1 MPRVT
6 VIIPNYNGK
15 KYIDDCLR
23 SLKKQTFK
31 DFDVIV
37 VDNGSTDGSKEFV
50 RDKWCAENPAAN
62 SAETLAAGNM
72 TGSSTGIAGN
82 LADRK
87 KAAHFKV
94 ELIALPENT
103 GFANAVNVG
112 IEASANVNGKGQ
124 PSEYIF
130 LLNNDAFCDE
140 AAIERLVHVMDKKKK
155 LFSAQA
161 KMLQTKEP
169 HNIDDCGDLYCALGW
184 AFTPGKD
191 ADNKR
196 FNRRESITS
205 ACAGAAIYRRE
216 YFDEVGL
223 FDKEHF
229 CYLEDV
235 DIGYRARLKGYANVC
250 EPAAIVYHAGSAT
263 SGSRYNAFK
272 VELTAANNLFLI
284 YKNMPALQILLNLPL
299 ILIGILV
306 KHAFYTRHGL
316 GIAHIKGLRN
326 GLKKIAQ
333 FPDHRVKFGG
343 RELFFALRLQ
353 IELWVNCARRALS
366 V

>member
-23 SLKKQTFK
+23 SLKKQTFW

-37 VDNGSTDGSKEFV
+37 VDNGSTDGSMEFI
-50 RDKWCAENPAAN
+50 RDKWCAENPNVGSIAGTAGN
-62 SAETLAAGNM
+62 SAGSAADKSVNGGVG
-72 TGSSTGIAGN
+72 TN
-82 LADRK
+82 LS
-87 KAAHFKV
+87 HFKV
-94 ELIALPENT
+94 ELITLPENT

-112 IEASANVNGKGQ
+112 IEATA
-124 PSEYIF
+124 SEYVF

-140 AAIERLVHVMDKKKK
+140 AAIEKLVHVMDKKKK

-184 AFTPGKD
+184 AFTSGKD
-191 ADNKR
+191 ADNRR
-196 FNRRESITS
+196 FSRRESITS

-235 DIGYRARLKGYANVC
+235 DLGYRARLKGYANVM
-250 EPAAIVYHAGSAT
+250 EPTAIVYHAGSAT

-284 YKNMPALQILLNLPL
+284 YKNMPGLQIFINLPL
-299 ILIGILV
+299 IIIGILV
-306 KHAFYTRHGL
+306 KHAFYTKHGF
-316 GIAHIKGLRN
+316 GRAHLKGLRN
-326 GLKKIAQ
+326 GFKKISQ
-333 FPDHRVKFGG
+333 FPDHRVKFRG
-343 RELFFALRLQ
+343 REIISALRLQ

>member
-6 VIIPNYNGK
+6 VVIPNYDGK

-23 SLKKQTFK
+23 SLKKQIFK

-37 VDNGSTDGSKEFV
+37 VDNASTDGSIEFI
-50 RDKWCAENPAAN
+50 RDKWCAENPAAD
-62 SAETLAAGNM
+62 SAA
-72 TGSSTGIAGN
+72 SN
-82 LADRK
+82 LTDSRNAE
-87 KAAHFKV
+87 HFNV

-112 IEASANVNGKGQ
+112 IEATT
-124 PSEYIF
+124 SEYVF

-191 ADNKR
+191 ADNKK

-235 DIGYRARLKGYANVC
+235 DLGYRARLKGYANVM
-250 EPAAIVYHAGSAT
+250 EPTAIVYHAGSAT

-284 YKNMPALQILLNLPL
+284 YKNMPALQIIINLPL
-299 ILIGILV
+299 IIIGILV
-306 KHAFYTRHGL
+306 KHVFYTRHGL
-316 GIAHIKGLRN
+316 GKAHLKGLRN
-326 GLKKIAQ
+326 GFKKISQ
-333 FPDHRVKFGG
+333 FSEHRVKFGG
-343 RELFFALRLQ
+343 REIISAFRLQ

>member
-23 SLKKQTFK
+23 SLKKQTFS

-37 VDNGSTDGSKEFV
+37 VDNASTDGSMEFV
-50 RDKWCAENPAAN
+50 RDKWCAENPVA
-62 SAETLAAGNM
+62 TGNVV
-72 TGSSTGIAGN
+72 GSKN
-82 LADRK
+82 
-87 KAAHFKV
+87 AAHFKV
-94 ELIALPENT
+94 ELITLPENT

-112 IEASANVNGKGQ
+112 IEATT
-124 PSEYIF
+124 SEYVF

-140 AAIERLVHVMDKKKK
+140 AAIDRLVHVMDKKKK

-191 ADNKR
+191 ADNKK

-235 DIGYRARLKGYANVC
+235 DLGYRARLKGYANVM
-250 EPAAIVYHAGSAT
+250 EPTAIVYHAGSAT

-284 YKNMPALQILLNLPL
+284 YKNMPGLQIFINLPL
-299 ILIGILV
+299 IIIGILV
-306 KHAFYTRHGL
+306 KHAFYIKHGL
-316 GIAHIKGLRN
+316 GRAHIKGLRN
-326 GLKKIAQ
+326 GFKKIAQ
-333 FPDHRVKFGG
+333 FPDHRIKFRG
-343 RELFFALRLQ
+343 REIISALRLQ
-353 IELWVNCARRALS
+353 IELWANCARRALS

>member
-23 SLKKQTFK
+23 SLKKQTFC
-31 DFDVIV
+31 DLDVIV
-37 VDNGSTDGSKEFV
+37 VDNGSTDGSCEFV
-50 RDKWCAENPAAN
+50 RDKWCAENPPVG
-62 SAETLAAGNM
+62 SGAG
-72 TGSSTGIAGN
+72 TASTVDSKISKN
-82 LADRK
+82 
-87 KAAHFKV
+87 AAHFKV

-112 IEASANVNGKGQ
+112 IESSAVVNGEEE

-140 AAIERLVHVMDKKKK
+140 EAIERLVHVMDKKKK

-191 ADNKR
+191 ADNRK
-196 FNRRESITS
+196 FNRREPITS

-216 YFDEVGL
+216 YFEEVGL

-229 CYLEDV
+229 AYLEDV
-235 DIGYRARLKGYANVC
+235 DLGYRARLKGYANVM
-250 EPAAIVYHAGSAT
+250 EPTAIVYHAGSAT

-284 YKNMPALQILLNLPL
+284 YKNMPGLQIFINLPL
-299 ILIGILV
+299 IIIGILV
-306 KHAFYTRHGL
+306 KHAFYTKHDL
-316 GIAHIKGLRN
+316 GRAHLKGLRN
-326 GLKKIAQ
+326 GFKKIAK
-333 FPDHRVKFGG
+333 FPDHRVKFRG
-343 RELFFALRLQ
+343 REILSALRLQ

>member
-23 SLKKQTFK
+23 SLKKQTFW

-37 VDNGSTDGSKEFV
+37 VDNGSTDGSMEFV
-50 RDKWCAENPAAN
+50 RDKWCAENPAVG
-62 SAETLAAGNM
+62 SIAG
-72 TGSSTGIAGN
+72 TAGN
-82 LADRK
+82 LAVTAAD
-87 KAAHFKV
+87 KAVNGSVGTNLSHFKV

-112 IEASANVNGKGQ
+112 IEASADVSGEGK

-140 AAIERLVHVMDKKKK
+140 AVIEKLVHVMDKKKK

-191 ADNKR
+191 ADSRK
-196 FNRRESITS
+196 FNCRESITS

-235 DIGYRARLKGYANVC
+235 DLGYRARLKGYANVM
-250 EPAAIVYHAGSAT
+250 EPTAIVYHAGSAT

-284 YKNMPALQILLNLPL
+284 YKNMPGLQIFINLPL
-299 ILIGILV
+299 IIIGILV
-306 KHAFYTRHGL
+306 KHAFYTKHGF
-316 GIAHIKGLRN
+316 GRAHLKGLQN
-326 GLKKIAQ
+326 GFKKIAQ

-343 RELFFALRLQ
+343 REIISAFRLQ
-353 IELWVNCARRALS
+353 IELWVNCVRRALS